1 MRAAAQSG
9 TRKDGRIFRYSA
21 WDAVPALLV
30 YAHLAALVGFFIA
43 WPQLSWPARI
53 LGAAAYAFAIGWNQD
68 SVSHNFIHNPFF
80 VSPLLNRI
88 TEFAL
93 TLENG
98 VPQTMYRYVHMRHHA
113 GNSDR
118 PDGRGRTRDPISIY
132 RHGAGGEAEPMAAY
146 VLMGFWRDDDPFTV
160 ARAIRAKRPAEARRA
175 LQEFWVMVALY
186 AALLA
191 IRWEFVVVLAP
202 FYYLG
207 QSLSFLI
214 AYYEHL
220 GAHPERP
227 LATGVSTYEPVYN
240 LLFLNNG
247 YHAEHHYR
255 PKQHWTEMAKLR
267 REVAVEAAAAG
278 VRVIGPAHFLG
289 FLDPS
294 SWRVPTAR
302 RRGETV
308 LT

>member
-1 MRAAAQSG
+1 MTDARPG
-9 TRKDGRIFRYSA
+9 PRKGGRIFRYSA

-30 YAHLAALVGFFIA
+30 YAHLAALIAFFVA
-43 WPQLSWPARI
+43 WPQLTWTAR
-53 LGAAAYAFAIGWNQD
+53 LAGAGLYAFAIGWNQD

-80 VSPLLNRI
+80 TSGLLNRI

-98 VPQTMYRYVHMRHHA
+98 VPQTMYRWVHMRHHA

-118 PDGRGRTRDPISIY
+118 PDANGETLDPISIY
-132 RHGAGGEAEPMAAY
+132 RHGADGKAEPMLAY
-146 VLMGFWRDDDPFTV
+146 VFMGFWRDDSPFEV
-160 ARAIRAKRPAEARRA
+160 ARQIRAKRPAEARRA
-175 LQEFWVMVALY
+175 LQEFWVMAAVY
-186 AALLA
+186 AGLLA
-191 IRWEFVVVLAP
+191 IRWEFVLVLAP

-220 GAHPERP
+220 GGEPEDPR
-227 LATGVSTYEPVYN
+227 ATGVSTYGPVYN

-247 YHAEHHYR
+247 YHGEHHYR
-255 PKQHWTEMAKLR
+255 PKQHWTRMAALR
-267 REVAVEAAAAG
+267 REMAADAG
-278 VRVIGPAHFLG
+278 AKVPVIRAPHFLG

-294 SWRVPTAR
+294 VWKTPTGR
-302 RRGETV
+302 RLGVT
-308 LT
+308 T